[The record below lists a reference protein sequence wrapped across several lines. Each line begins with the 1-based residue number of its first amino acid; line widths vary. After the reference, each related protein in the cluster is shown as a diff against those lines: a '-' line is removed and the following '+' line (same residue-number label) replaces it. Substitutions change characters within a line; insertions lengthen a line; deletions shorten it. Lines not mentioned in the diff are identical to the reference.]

1 MDVILESKINMTTI
15 FKELLI
21 LYINED
27 NLIFIIIIS

>member
-1 MDVILESKINMTTI
+1 MDVRLESKINMTTI